1 MQTIKTAQVDFYNTK
16 LAFSDQSNNALY
28 EAYQLFKIMNNKR
41 LVEIGEKLVNIA
53 FAIKLPIKPIIRN
66 TIYKH
71 FVGGTSITDCGKTIE
86 RLAKRNVG
94 SILDYALEGEESEE
108 LFEAT
113 CREIIRTIEY
123 ANKSKNVPF
132 SAFKITGIASLD
144 LLTKVCSNSPLTVN
158 ESKRFRAVEDRVEA
172 IFKRGYE
179 LGVPVLIDSEQTWI
193 QPILDD
199 IVLKEMVKFNKE
211 KAIVQNTYQMYR
223 HDALERLKKHHRL
236 SIENGFKFGLKI
248 VRGAYM
254 ETERERANELGYPSP
269 IQPNKAATDR
279 DFDDSIIYMIE
290 NHNTIDFMVAT
301 HNEHS
306 SMLLTQLIDENGI
319 DRNYPGIYFSQLYGM
334 SDHITYNLA
343 ENGYNVVK
351 YLPYGEIKTMMPYL
365 FRRARENSSIKG
377 QTSRELQLIKS
388 ERNRR
393 KKEKQGSK

>member
-16 LAFSDQSNNALY
+16 LAFSDQSNIALN

-71 FVGGTSITDCGKTIE
+71 FVGGTSITNCSKTIE
-86 RLAKRNVG
+86 RLSKRNVG

-113 CREIIRTIEY
+113 CQEIIRTIEY
-123 ANKSKNVPF
+123 ANQSKNVPF

-144 LLTKVCSNSPLTVN
+144 LLTKVCSNLPLTN
-158 ESKRFRAVEDRVEA
+158 DESQRFRAIEDRVEA

-179 LGVPVLIDSEQTWI
+179 LGIPVLIDSEQTWI
-193 QPILDD
+193 QPVLDEMA
-199 IVLKEMVKFNKE
+199 LKEMAKFNKE

-236 SIENGFKFGLKI
+236 SIEKGFKFGLKI

-254 ETERERANELGYPSP
+254 EAERQRANELGYPSP

-279 DFDDSIIYMIE
+279 DFDDAIAYMIE

-306 SMLLTQLIDENGI
+306 SMLLAQLIDEKGLV
-319 DRNYPGIYFSQLYGM
+319 RNHPGIYFSQLYGM

-365 FRRARENSSIKG
+365 FRRARENSSMKG
-377 QTSRELQLIKS
+377 QTSRELQLIKR
-388 ERNRR
+388 EIHRR
-393 KKEKQGSK
+393 KGGSK

>member
-16 LAFSDQSNNALY
+16 LAFSDQSNNALN